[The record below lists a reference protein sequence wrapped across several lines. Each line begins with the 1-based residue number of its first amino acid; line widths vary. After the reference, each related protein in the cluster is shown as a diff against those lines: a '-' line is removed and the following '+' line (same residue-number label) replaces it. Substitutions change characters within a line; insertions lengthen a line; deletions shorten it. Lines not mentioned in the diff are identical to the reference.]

1 MRWFGRDDG
10 SSSDLVQSGSAHDY
24 LSDPAIAAFFSA
36 REHEF
41 YFRSLKSVD
50 ETRAFHDRLI
60 AVLLSVLQL
69 VDERSQPILDEI
81 LARAFHEEHPW
92 SAGELTPAT
101 SVVGHVRS
109 LEPRGVKL
117 LGIDDDVDFEVLRKA
132 YRAAALRVHPDRGG
146 STAEMGAVN
155 RAYEL
160 LHSRLGE
167 RQAEGGLVF
176 GSSLSVPTAR
186 DFVCSTVR
194 LLFDI
199 SLDDWA
205 LDEASSWLEEL
216 TIEIAPPTT
225 DNRRYR
231 LSFSL
236 SSDQLMD
243 LTEPASKLCQR
254 LIACDDRAG
263 AERAIKVAREGLRK
277 AQAHGLI
284 YEPFVNAAQ
293 EVMEGKR
300 KPRFVLNH
308 PRQLDNALRLG
319 AIDEK
324 RYAANL
330 ARIDKRRGDRELD
343 RIERTELLSSSTFIE
358 HLPIDHSLSRKAAP
372 GRLIPHPGWYEDRA
386 ETLAAEQQAEYLAA
400 FGPDSTLEAVEKY
413 AWVRL
418 SSLIRSAAY
427 FTSGESTCQRLRRR
441 QSCSADCS
449 HAAPST
455 QTASK
460 NSFRGS
466 RSLAGRRQEKPSKDG
481 SSCLTRSQWRS
492 APSKSS
498 SRWLRPRALRASS
511 KRQRKFCRSPKAD
524 TESASSRDLGWGST
538 CAECSPLDAAP
549 VVA

>member
-1 MRWFGRDDG
+1 MRRFGRGDS
-10 SSSDLVQSGSAHDY
+10 SSSDLAQSGNTRDY

-36 REHEF
+36 REHES
-41 YFRSLKSVD
+41 YFRSLKSV
-50 ETRAFHDRLI
+50 EELRAFHDRLI

-69 VDERSQPILDEI
+69 VDERSEPILDEI
-81 LARAFHEEHPW
+81 LARAFREEHPW
-92 SAGELTPAT
+92 SAGELAPTISA
-101 SVVGHVRS
+101 VEEVQS
-109 LEPRGVKL
+109 LEPRGINL
-117 LGIDDDVDFEVLRKA
+117 LGVGNDADFEVLRKA

-146 STAEMGAVN
+146 STAEMVAVN

-176 GSSLSVPTAR
+176 GSSFSVPTAR

-194 LLFDI
+194 LLFDV

-216 TIEIAPPTT
+216 TIEVAQPTT

-236 SSDQLMD
+236 TDDQLMD

-254 LIACDDRAG
+254 LIACGDRAG

-277 AQAHGLI
+277 AQARSLF
-284 YEPFVNAAQ
+284 YDSFVDAASG
-293 EVMEGKR
+293 VMDGAR

-330 ARIDKRRGDRELD
+330 VRIDKRRADRELD
-343 RIERTELLSSSTFIE
+343 RIERTELLSSSRFIE
-358 HLPIDHSLSRKAAP
+358 RLPIDHSLSRKAAP
-372 GRLIPHPGWYEDRA
+372 GRLIPHPGWYEERA
-386 ETLAAEQQAEYLAA
+386 ETLTAEQQAEYLTA
-400 FGPDSTLEAVEKY
+400 FGPNATLEAVEKY

-427 FTSGESTCQRLRRR
+427 YLGRVELAALAAEAELLGGLQPRCAFYANGIEGLLSRLAKLGQAKAREVVEGWQLLLDPEPIEIGPVQIVFEMAPAESTPGFYEQA
-441 QSCSADCS
+441 ADLLQ
-449 HAAPST
+449 AAE
-455 QTASK
+455 
-460 NSFRGS
+460 G
-466 RSLAGRRQEKPSKDG
+466 
-481 SSCLTRSQWRS
+481 
-492 APSKSS
+492 
-498 SRWLRPRALRASS
+498 
-511 KRQRKFCRSPKAD
+511 
-524 TESASSRDLGWGST
+524 
-538 CAECSPLDAAP
+538 
-549 VVA
+549 